1 MKENQQK
8 PRKRGI
14 YLLPNLLTTGALFA
28 GFYAIIAATADRFE
42 HAAIAIVVAM
52 FLDGFDGR
60 VARMTH
66 TSTEFGSQY
75 DSLSDMV
82 SFGVAPALVMYFW
95 ALIHFQGYPVMSK
108 LGWLAAFFYTAA
120 AALRLA
126 RFNTRISIDNKRY
139 FQGLPSPAAA
149 AAMVG
154 FIWVCHD
161 MQLSRADFAIPALI
175 ITVLLGASMVSNFSY
190 YSFKDISPSE
200 RVPFYALLAIVIGF
214 ILASIDTPKFFFA
227 LFAVYALSGPITHL
241 LRIKRK
247 REQRIELTKNSS
259 SASEEELNDNK

>member
-1 MKENQQK
+1 MSEKQRK
-8 PRKRGI
+8 PRRGI

-42 HAAIAIVVAM
+42 QAAIAIVIAM

-82 SFGVAPALVMYFW
+82 SFGIAPALVMYFW
-95 ALIHFQGYPVMSK
+95 ALVHFQGYPVMSK

-126 RFNTRISIDNKRY
+126 RFNTRISEDNKRY

-149 AAMVG
+149 AAMVS

-161 MQLSRADFAIPALI
+161 LQLSRADFAIPAMI
-175 ITVLLGASMVSNFSY
+175 VTVLLGALMVSSFSY

-200 RVPFYALLAIVIGF
+200 RVPFYALLAIVVGF

-227 LFAVYALSGPITHL
+227 LFAVYALSGPMTHL
-241 LRIKRK
+241 LRMQRKRK
-247 REQRIELTKNSS
+247 QRTQEVGENQ
-259 SASEEELNDNK
+259 SE

>member
-1 MKENQQK
+1 MKDSDHK
-8 PRKRGI
+8 PRRGI

-28 GFYAIIAATADRFE
+28 GFYAIIASTAGRFE

-52 FLDGFDGR
+52 LLDGFDGR

-126 RFNTRISIDNKRY
+126 RFNTRIGEDDKKY

-161 MQLSRADFAIPALI
+161 LQLSPKDFAIPALL
-175 ITVLLGASMVSNFSY
+175 ITVLLGGAMVSNFSY

-200 RVPFYALLAIVIGF
+200 RVPFYALLAIVGGF
-214 ILASIDTPKFFFA
+214 ILASLDTPKLFFA
-227 LFAVYALSGPITHL
+227 LFGVYALSGPVTYLI
-241 LRIKRK
+241 RMKRK
-247 REQRIELTKNSS
+247 RKQRSLAENSDQDANEKHQNS
-259 SASEEELNDNK
+259 

>member
-1 MKENQQK
+1 MNNAKQK
-8 PRKRGI
+8 PRKGI
-14 YLLPNLLTTGALFA
+14 YLLPNLLTTGALFS

-42 HAAIAIVVAM
+42 NAAIAIVIAM
-52 FLDGFDGR
+52 LLDGFDGR

-95 ALIHFQGYPVMSK
+95 ALIHFEGYPVMSK
-108 LGWLAAFFYTAA
+108 LGWLVAFFYTAA

-126 RFNTRISIDNKRY
+126 RFNTRISEDNKRY

-161 MQLSRADFAIPALI
+161 LGLSRADFAIPALI
-175 ITVLLGASMVSNFSY
+175 ITALLGAAMVSNFSY
-190 YSFKDISPSE
+190 YSFKDISPGE

-214 ILASIDTPKFFFA
+214 ILASIDTPKLFFA
-227 LFAVYALSGPITHL
+227 LFAVYALSGPVTHL
-241 LRIKRK
+241 MRLKRK
-247 REQRIELTKNSS
+247 RQQRITTEE
-259 SASEEELNDNK
+259 SAEELSDKNQNES

>member
-1 MKENQQK
+1 MRQSEHK
-8 PRKRGI
+8 PRRGI

-28 GFYAIIAATADRFE
+28 GFYAIIAATADRYE

-52 FLDGFDGR
+52 LLDGFDGR
-60 VARMTH
+60 VARLTQT
-66 TSTEFGSQY
+66 TSEFGSQY
-75 DSLSDMV
+75 DSISDMV

-126 RFNTRISIDNKRY
+126 RFNTRISVDNKRY

-149 AAMVG
+149 AAMMG

-161 MQLSRADFAIPALI
+161 LQLSREDFAIPALI
-175 ITVLLGASMVSNFSY
+175 VTVLLGTLMVSNFSY

-200 RVPFYALLAIVIGF
+200 RVPFYALLAIVIAF
-214 ILASIDTPKFFFA
+214 ILASIDTPKLFFA
-227 LFAVYALSGPITHL
+227 LFAVYALSGPVTYFI
-241 LRIKRK
+241 RYKRK
-247 REQRIELTKNSS
+247 REQRLGATSKSNNEKKSGLK
-259 SASEEELNDNK
+259 